1 MERNTRTSSL
11 DVESRSE
18 TAAGFMTRVY
28 QWMSIGV
35 LLTAGISTYIGTN
48 EASATSIASNRVL
61 FWVLIIAQFGLV
73 IGLSAMIQRM
83 SAVMATGLFLLYSA
97 LTGVTLSTIF
107 LIYTQASIQS
117 AFFTTSIGFAGLSIF
132 GMVTKKDLGPIG
144 TFCGMGLFGLIGY
157 SLLAMFFPAMM
168 GGTAGLVFS
177 LVGLLIFAGLT
188 AYDTQKIKLM
198 GAHAINA
205 DERAKITVLGAL
217 TLYLDFINLFLII
230 LRFSGGSRR
239 D

>member
-1 MERNTRTSSL
+1 MESNQRKYTSL
-11 DVESRSE
+11 DVGSRSE
-18 TAAGFMTRVY
+18 VQAGFMTRVY
-28 QWMSIGV
+28 QWMTIGI

-48 EASATSIASNRVL
+48 QDLAMSIASNRGL

-73 IGLSAMIQRM
+73 IGLSAMINRM
-83 SAVMATGLFLLYSA
+83 SAATALGLFMLYSA

-107 LIYTQASIQS
+107 LMYTQSSIQS
-117 AFFTTSIGFAGLSIF
+117 AFFTTACGFAGLSAF
-132 GMVTKKDLGPIG
+132 GLFTKKDLGPIG
-144 TFCGMGLFGLIGY
+144 TFCSMGLFGLIGY
-157 SLLAMFFPAMM
+157 SLLALFFPAMM

-198 GAHAINA
+198 GQHAYN
-205 DERAKITVLGAL
+205 DEERSKLTVIGAL

-230 LRFSGGSRR
+230 LRFTGDRR
-239 D
+239 R